1 MQTIGKF
8 GSLLV
13 LLLITSISQATEFNS
28 GAPDGAT
35 KTIDAKGNVY
45 ENFLPLQQAEGTS
58 NALMAGTW
66 WDNGYGPGV
75 LGYQYQLYYSDVL
88 STTSA
93 SGFMTEIHYQW
104 SGSFNGWSDTR
115 VYLLI
120 VNPTSGAIVANA
132 EVTSA
137 TSGSLTPPSNTYP
150 GNYAIAYGYVVDR
163 PPLLSI
169 FNGPSFGIV
178 SVTVEYQ

>member
-1 MQTIGKF
+1 MQVIGKI
-8 GSLLV
+8 GSLII
-13 LLLITSISQATEFNS
+13 LLCITSMSYAMEFS
-28 GAPDGAT
+28 PGAPNGVS
-35 KTIDAKGNVY
+35 KTIDAEGNLY
-45 ENFLPLQQAEGTS
+45 EHFAPLQE
-58 NALMAGTW
+58 AGESSQSLLAGVW
-66 WDNGYGPGV
+66 SDNGYGPGV
-75 LGYQYQLYYSDVL
+75 LAYQYQLYYSDVL

-93 SGFMTEIHYQW
+93 SGFMSEIHYQW
-104 SGSFNGWSDTR
+104 SGSMNGWSDVH

-120 VNPTSGAIVANA
+120 VNPTSGAIIANA

-137 TSGSLTPPSNTYP
+137 TSGSLTPPANTYP